1 MNRYKKAVSFS
12 LLRSSSVSVATSDN
26 NGTFIDTLEMA
37 VFNVSESLERRI
49 LNTEKQHLLLY
60 PPPHQDTN
68 YDSSLL
74 VPSTGLELRS
84 RIYVEVKAANL
95 TGK

>member
-1 MNRYKKAVSFS
+1 MLPKQ
-12 LLRSSSVSVATSDN
+12 LPSSSVSVATSDN

-37 VFNVSESLERRI
+37 VFNVSGSLEHELCI
-49 LNTEKQHLLLY
+49 SNHEKHIPDRLLF
-60 PPPHQDTN
+60 HQDTN
-68 YDSSLL
+68 YSSPLS
-74 VPSTGLELRS
+74 VPSTGLELRT

>member
-1 MNRYKKAVSFS
+1 M
-12 LLRSSSVSVATSDN
+12 SVATSDN

-37 VFNVSESLERRI
+37 VFNVSKRLERCVVNYETYLSVFFSR
-49 LNTEKQHLLLY
+49 
-60 PPPHQDTN
+60 QDTN
-68 YDSSLL
+68 YDSSLS